1 MLCTEICWFVDLTRM
16 NGDLSPWLLESV
28 RTNTPTEASGL
39 GFGLDSGV
47 SVSIGGFSSGVI
59 FEEVICPWFVRDV
72 CVCFIVVCVHE
83 NDYFVCYFNRCRK
96 VNKVV

>member
-16 NGDLSPWLLESV
+16 NGDLCPWPAWLLESV

-47 SVSIGGFSSGVI
+47 SVSRGFQFGGYFRGGDLS
-59 FEEVICPWFVRDV
+59 
-72 CVCFIVVCVHE
+72 VVC
-83 NDYFVCYFNRCRK
+83 
-96 VNKVV
+96 